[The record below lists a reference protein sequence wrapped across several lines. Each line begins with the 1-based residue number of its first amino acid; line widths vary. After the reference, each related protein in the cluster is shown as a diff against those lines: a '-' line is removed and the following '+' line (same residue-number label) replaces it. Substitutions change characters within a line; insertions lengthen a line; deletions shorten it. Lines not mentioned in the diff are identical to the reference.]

1 MRKIY
6 ILCALSHCEPVI
18 TPDTMLSGIARF
30 RLLGAVVEG
39 MPENK
44 RGKRRKTQA
53 IEWPTVFLV
62 IACYAAWVG
71 AAVFLWPSYP
81 AIALIVLGV
90 LLAMQSSLMHEAA
103 HGHPTRRGWVNE
115 VMVGL
120 PVGLV
125 YPFRRFKALHL
136 RHHADER
143 LTDPFDDPESYY
155 KALWHYHELP
165 RGLKWLLSVNNTMVG
180 RFVIGPLLGTAGFL
194 LTDAKLIAAGD
205 KAVRKAWLLHA
216 IGLAVALP
224 IIQFGFGIPLWLY
237 ILVPVWLGQSLI
249 SVRTFAE
256 HQWSERP
263 DGRTIIIERSPLAFL
278 FLNNNLHLVHHK
290 SPNVAWYKLPGL
302 FRDRRE
308 QWIAMN
314 NGYVFPG
321 YFALLREYA
330 FKAKEPVAHPAL
342 RRAPE
347 PGRAFRPRVRA
358 RTLSGLGTAP
368 VPAEPPKE

>member
-1 MRKIY
+1 MPRNNWGNRRKI
-6 ILCALSHCEPVI
+6 
-18 TPDTMLSGIARF
+18 
-30 RLLGAVVEG
+30 
-39 MPENK
+39 
-44 RGKRRKTQA
+44 QA
-53 IEWPTVFLV
+53 IEWPTVFL
-62 IACYAAWVG
+62 IITCYAAWAG

-81 AIALIVLGV
+81 AIALTVLGV

-103 HGHPTRRGWVNE
+103 HGHPTRTGWINE
-115 VMVGL
+115 LLVGL
-120 PVGLV
+120 PIGLV

-155 KALWHYHELP
+155 RALWHHEELP
-165 RGLKWLLSVNNTMVG
+165 PPLKAVLNFNNTMVG
-180 RFVIGPLLGTAGFL
+180 RFLIGPPLATAGFL
-194 LTDAKLIAAGD
+194 ATEAKLIAEGD
-205 KAVRKAWLLHA
+205 AAVRKAWLLHA
-216 IGLAVALP
+216 AGLIVVLP
-224 IIQFGFGIPLWLY
+224 LVQFGLGIPLWLY

-290 SPNVAWYKLPGL
+290 SPTVAWYKLPKL
-302 FRDRRE
+302 FRDKRE

-321 YFALLREYA
+321 YFALLKEYA
-330 FKAKEPVAHPAL
+330 FKPKEPVVHPAL

-358 RTLSGLGTAP
+358 RSVSGLGTAP